1 MDIAPVVTSFT
12 HRWREATGSG
22 CLGVLSPILMAA
34 APQASDKPL
43 PVTPLRKASS
53 KALTIESRNHLRQFL
68 SHLLEEETGYR
79 DADKDAWVTS
89 IEGALNDLAGAVK
102 EGMWLAGV
110 RRTRIAKRERKERA
124 RAEHTKR
131 EQELAAKEDTEARNK
146 AKNKPSSVA
155 DAAKQTKEANTAATE
170 AKTEAPRA
178 LKVPSED
185 TNRNLQA
192 LQQLRNL
199 ANRRPSP
206 SSGNSERARHL
217 LLTVVLPDTPTPRP
231 FSSVTAGDATAPRCA
246 FSPGVYSL
254 PPPDLFGEDDDNNE
268 AVINSALYGFKEWD
282 GAPMLPLDC
291 GRIN

>member
-1 MDIAPVVTSFT
+1 
-12 HRWREATGSG
+12 
-22 CLGVLSPILMAA
+22 MAS

-43 PVTPLRKASS
+43 PVSPPPKASS
-53 KALTIESRNHLRQFL
+53 KGLTIESRNHLRQFL

-110 RRTRIAKRERKERA
+110 RRTRIAKRERKEQA
-124 RAEHTKR
+124 RAERMKR
-131 EQELAAKEDTEARNK
+131 EQELAAKEDPEARNK
-146 AKNKPSSVA
+146 AKNRPSSVA
-155 DAAKQTKEANTAATE
+155 DAAKQTKETNTAAAE

-185 TNRNLQA
+185 TNRNLLA

-206 SSGNSERARHL
+206 SSGNSERSRHL
-217 LLTVVLPDTPTPRP
+217 LLTVVLPDTPSPRP
-231 FSSVTAGDATAPRCA
+231 FPSVNAGDATTPRCA

-254 PPPDLFGEDDDNNE
+254 PPPDLFGEDPDDNNE

-282 GAPMLPLDC
+282 GAHASARLWPYRLTFPSEFPR
-291 GRIN
+291 GS